1 MSGFDPPSLTC
12 SNATSEGNTMAFF
25 LGIGGPWIVLMILDL
40 FWTKQGLEHAPSGQ
54 PRGWQQRLER
64 LLQRREGRPVPV
76 QTRGPLLQTG
86 GGEHELPQ
94 SSSYLFRTP
103 D

>member
-1 MSGFDPPSLTC
+1 
-12 SNATSEGNTMAFF
+12 MAFF

-40 FWTKQGLEHAPSGQ
+40 FWTKQGSELSPAGQ
-54 PRGWQQRLER
+54 TGGWQQRLGR

-76 QTRGPLLQTG
+76 QEREPLPG
-86 GGEHELPQ
+86 SGNGEGQLSP
-94 SSSYLFRTP
+94 SDSYLFRKP